1 MSEAQTPVAAAVPT
15 ERVLQ
20 HSSTIH
26 IMKVDTP
33 ETRVYEGKSFIVYSA
48 QVGLLL
54 DDGSLHEVGRLNMPE
69 TLYQQAKV
77 GYFRAAFSLQR
88 AAWGKNKGDIISV
101 LCGLLP
107 MPARALPKTA

>member
-1 MSEAQTPVAAAVPT
+1 MSEVTTPTAAATPT
-15 ERVLQ
+15 ERVMQ

-33 ETRVYEGKSFIVYSA
+33 EVRVYEGKSFTVYSA

-69 TLYQQAKV
+69 TLYAQAKV

-107 MPARALPKTA
+107 LPARTPVKAA